1 MLIISIILFILG
13 LIGIYFSY
21 TKWKNYI
28 TINKDIENQNQ
39 IILENNKNLLKEKDN
54 YIQQIN
60 EYKEITNNLSLSAKK
75 SFENY
80 CDLLD
85 KEYSS
90 KEKEYQMLVDRLY
103 QTYNEEQDILLED
116 LDSSKQKLDKL
127 KKTYAAAKEA
137 QLKEEEIKKQKE
149 FYSLS
154 IQENDLKDAKIL
166 REIEYKLV
174 NPRILRMLIW
184 KTYYQQPMTQL
195 CNNVLGTGIVCGIYK
210 ITNQL
215 NDMVYIGQAQDVSKR
230 WKDHA
235 KCGLGIDTP
244 VSNKLYTAMIK
255 DGLENFTFELLEKCT
270 NPELNSKE
278 KFYIELYQA
287 DKYGYNSKAGNN
299 T

>member
-90 KEKEYQMLVDRLY
+90 KEEEYQMLVDRLY
-103 QTYNEEQDILLED
+103 QTYNEEQDTLLED

-195 CNNVLGTGIVCGIYK
+195 CNNILGTGIVCGIYK

-244 VSNKLYTAMIK
+244 ISNKLYTAMIK

-270 NPELNSKE
+270 NTELNSKE

>member
-90 KEKEYQMLVDRLY
+90 KEEEYQMLVDRLY
-103 QTYNEEQDILLED
+103 QTYNEEQDTLLED

-195 CNNVLGTGIVCGIYK
+195 CNNILGTGIVCGVYK

-244 VSNKLYTAMIK
+244 VSNKLYAAMIK

-270 NPELNSKE
+270 NTELNSKE

>member
-90 KEKEYQMLVDRLY
+90 KEEEYQMLVDRLY
-103 QTYNEEQDILLED
+103 QTYNEEQDTLLED

-195 CNNVLGTGIVCGIYK
+195 CNNILGTGIVCGIYK

-244 VSNKLYTAMIK
+244 VSNKLYAAMIK

-270 NPELNSKE
+270 NTELNSKE

>member
-21 TKWKNYI
+21 TKWKIYI

-60 EYKEITNNLSLSAKK
+60 EYKEITNNLNLSAKK

-154 IQENDLKDAKIL
+154 IQENDLKDAKVL

-215 NDMVYIGQAQDVSKR
+215 NDMVYIGQTQDVSKR

-270 NPELNSKE
+270 NTELNSKE

>member
-13 LIGIYFSY
+13 LISIYFSY

-90 KEKEYQMLVDRLY
+90 KEEEYQMLVDRLY

-154 IQENDLKDAKIL
+154 IQENDLKDAKVL
-166 REIEYKLV
+166 KEIEYKLV

-270 NPELNSKE
+270 NTELNSKE

>member
-1 MLIISIILFILG
+1 
-13 LIGIYFSY
+13 
-21 TKWKNYI
+21 
-28 TINKDIENQNQ
+28 
-39 IILENNKNLLKEKDN
+39 
-54 YIQQIN
+54 
-60 EYKEITNNLSLSAKK
+60 
-75 SFENY
+75 
-80 CDLLD
+80 
-85 KEYSS
+85 
-90 KEKEYQMLVDRLY
+90 
-103 QTYNEEQDILLED
+103 
-116 LDSSKQKLDKL
+116 
-127 KKTYAAAKEA
+127 
-137 QLKEEEIKKQKE
+137 
-149 FYSLS
+149 
-154 IQENDLKDAKIL
+154 
-166 REIEYKLV
+166 
-174 NPRILRMLIW
+174 
-184 KTYYQQPMTQL
+184 MTQL

-270 NPELNSKE
+270 NTELNSKE